1 MSIPWSAILW
11 AGFVATTLAVA
22 CFWVFRTFA
31 WTELNPATQLGC
43 LFFGNP
49 RLPLAESVGMVLLFA
64 LGSTVVAWL
73 YAALLR
79 QVGGVSLGGGALLGL
94 VHGALAVAAL
104 PVLGTISACVR
115 SGFLPPPGRLG
126 TAWGRGT
133 PAGVVAGHV
142 VYGAAVGATLAAFM
156 APPL

>member
-1 MSIPWSAILW
+1 MTITWSAILW
-11 AGFVATTLAVA
+11 AGFVATTFAAA

-31 WTELNPATQLGC
+31 WTQFSPSSQLGC

-49 RLPLAESVGMVLLFA
+49 RLPLTESVGLVLLFV
-64 LGSTVVAWL
+64 LGSTVAAWL

-79 QVGGVSLGGGALLGL
+79 EMGGPTLGRGALLGF
-94 VHGALAVAAL
+94 VHGALVVAAL
-104 PVLGTISACVR
+104 PLLGTISACVR
-115 SGFLPPPGRLG
+115 AGLLPPPGLLG
-126 TAWGRGT
+126 LGWGRGT

-142 VYGAAVGATLAAFM
+142 VYGAAVGAILAAFV